1 MFAPLAQRKNIFKM
15 MEFVKKLELNGL
27 TTKCDKSYFTFFK
40 LNDKSRRNQSR
51 VLNHTNND

>member
-15 MEFVKKLELNGL
+15 MEFVKKLECNGL
-27 TTKCDKSYFTFFK
+27 TTKCDKSSFTFFK